1 MYTKW
6 WGMLQ
11 IFNSESRD
19 EAKLFPT
26 VISRIKDYLQHRKPK
41 SSSSLSSSSST
52 TTIENDVPLTKN
64 TIAMVAFMPYM
75 AKGKA
80 KRHIDPTG
88 DKGRTLT
95 AYSLAATL
103 KPLFEANIRR
113 VVIVGLKKNDYLHT
127 RDACEVLK
135 SIAFNDNNDNNNNN
149 KEDGDI
155 IFDNQQPTVIINS
168 SSTNAIAT
176 IGYTSS
182 SSSPSIII
190 DDNKR
195 PMMEVA
201 HVQLTDKNWYEY
213 THPGSIRTLENVPRG
228 AIIGMQ
234 LALSGK
240 MKSKN
245 EQIKWLGERYN
256 NNNNNNNNLV
266 GSESDSNS
274 SLSSEGESDSSSS
287 YWKYVLLTEPDSVLN
302 LNHGLLPL
310 MKDALDE
317 GISFFPHRIH
327 PLPHETDLPNDT
339 TLNRGLYLPNV
350 EPFSNV
356 TTLDPLGDD
365 DEDDN
370 KDEEYIACCDGGNIW
385 PGFEGF
391 KRNPQSKWW
400 ENGFRH
406 LNDSSKNNND
416 NDNDNDNSTHINITA
431 ASYNLTKIRKGH
443 RRLLKYKWMRLKDG
457 VGIVF
462 GSNNNGRFCVPS
474 KTMCTNENTDSKNN
488 NDTHDSDK

>member
-11 IFNSESRD
+11 IFNSKSRD
-19 EAKLFPT
+19 EARLFST
-26 VISRIKDYLQHRKPK
+26 VISKLKDYLQHRKPK
-41 SSSSLSSSSST
+41 SSSSPSSLPT
-52 TTIENDVPLTKN
+52 TTMENDVPLTKN
-64 TIAMVAFMPYM
+64 TIAMVAFMPYET
-75 AKGKA
+75 KGKA
-80 KRHIDPTG
+80 IRHIDPTG

-127 RDACEVLK
+127 RDACELLK
-135 SIAFNDNNDNNNNN
+135 SIAFNDNNNNNNNNNNSN

-168 SSTNAIAT
+168 NNTNAIAT

-182 SSSPSIII
+182 SSPSVII
-190 DDNKR
+190 DNNKR

-201 HVQLTDKNWYEY
+201 HVQLTNKNWYEY
-213 THPGSIRTLENVPRG
+213 MHPGSSRILENVPRG

-256 NNNNNNNNLV
+256 NNNNNLV

-274 SLSSEGESDSSSS
+274 GLNLEEELSSSSS

-302 LNHGLLPL
+302 LNHDLLPL
-310 MKDALDE
+310 MKNALDD
-317 GISFFPHRIH
+317 GISLFPHRIH
-327 PLPHETDLPNDT
+327 PLPHETDLPTNT

-350 EPFSNV
+350 APFSNV
-356 TTLDPLGDD
+356 TTLDPLGD
-365 DEDDN
+365 N
-370 KDEEYIACCDGGNIW
+370 DEEYIACCDGGNVW
-385 PGFEGF
+385 PGF
-391 KRNPQSKWW
+391 KRNPQRKWW

-406 LNDSSKNNND
+406 LSDDGKNNNR
-416 NDNDNDNSTHINITA
+416 NNSSTNINVTA
-431 ASYNLTKIRKGH
+431 ASYNLTKIKKGH

-457 VGIVF
+457 IGIVF

-474 KTMCTNENTDSKNN
+474 KTMCTNENNNSNNN
-488 NDTHDSDK
+488 NDNNNDNPRLRQIMPFV

>member
-41 SSSSLSSSSST
+41 SSSSLSSSPT

-201 HVQLTDKNWYEY
+201 HVQLTNKNWYEY
-213 THPGSIRTLENVPRG
+213 THPGSSRILENVPRG

-274 SLSSEGESDSSSS
+274 SLNSEGESSSSSS

-406 LNDSSKNNND
+406 LNDNSKNNND
-416 NDNDNDNSTHINITA
+416 NDNSTNINITA

-474 KTMCTNENTDSKNN
+474 KTMCTNENNNSKNN

>member
-1 MYTKW
+1 
-6 WGMLQ
+6 MLQ

-19 EAKLFPT
+19 ESKLFPT
-26 VISRIKDYLQHRKPK
+26 VISRLKDYLQHRKPK
-41 SSSSLSSSSST
+41 SSSSPSSLPT
-52 TTIENDVPLTKN
+52 TTMENDVPLTKN

-80 KRHIDPTG
+80 VRHIDPTG
-88 DKGRTLT
+88 DKGRALT

-135 SIAFNDNNDNNNNN
+135 SIAFSDNNNNN
-149 KEDGDI
+149 KGDGDI
-155 IFDNQQPTVIINS
+155 VFDNQQPTVIINS
-168 SSTNAIAT
+168 NNTNAIAT
-176 IGYTSS
+176 IGYTSYPS
-182 SSSPSIII
+182 STSIII
-190 DDNKR
+190 DDSKR

-201 HVQLTDKNWYEY
+201 HVQLRNKNWYEY
-213 THPGSIRTLENVPRG
+213 THPGSSRTLENVPRG

-256 NNNNNNNNLV
+256 NKNK
-266 GSESDSNS
+266 SDSNS
-274 SLSSEGESDSSSS
+274 VLNLEEELSSSSS

-302 LNHGLLPL
+302 LNHDLLPL
-310 MKDALDE
+310 MKNALDE
-317 GISFFPHRIH
+317 GISLFPHRIH

-350 EPFSNV
+350 APFSNV
-356 TTLDPLGDD
+356 TTLDPLWDD

-370 KDEEYIACCDGGNIW
+370 EDEEYIACCDGGNVW

-400 ENGFRH
+400 ENGFRY
-406 LNDSSKNNND
+406 LNDDGKNNNR
-416 NDNDNDNSTHINITA
+416 NNNSTNIDITA
-431 ASYNLTKIRKGH
+431 ASYNLTKIKNGH

-457 VGIVF
+457 VGLVF

-474 KTMCTNENTDSKNN
+474 KTMCTNENNNSNNN
-488 NDTHDSDK
+488 NDNPRQR